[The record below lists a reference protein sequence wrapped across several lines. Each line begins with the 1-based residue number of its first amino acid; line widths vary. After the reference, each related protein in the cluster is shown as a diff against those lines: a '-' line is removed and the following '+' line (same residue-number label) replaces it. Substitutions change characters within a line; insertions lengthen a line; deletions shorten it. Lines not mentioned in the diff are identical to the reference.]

1 MLFMMCYVTTSN
13 ANCLSVRCECR
24 IFYVSHDSQD
34 MKIFSYISRELPS
47 STFRCNVFKA
57 YKKVCSRCVGTE
69 QTASLCFHV
78 QDYMY
83 CFHIIIFVYVCVCMC
98 VYV

>member
-57 YKKVCSRCVGTE
+57 YKKVCRYGADSKSVFPCTG
-69 QTASLCFHV
+69 LHV
-78 QDYMY
+78 LFPYNNI
-83 CFHIIIFVYVCVCMC
+83 CLRVCVCVCM
-98 VYV
+98 